1 MLILS
6 VLLFLIFILN
16 LNSLFNSI
24 DTNLLTDNIA
34 NKIMNYIHENQI
46 PLVLKNKII
55 GDEAGSMSSI
65 YNGYFLKSN
74 QSLISVIIK
83 YSSFKRS

>member
-1 MLILS
+1 M
-6 VLLFLIFILN
+6 LIFILN

-24 DTNLLTDNIA
+24 DTNLLSDNIV

-46 PLVLKNKII
+46 PLVLTNKII
-55 GDEAGSMSSI
+55 GDEAGSI

-74 QSLISVIIK
+74 QSLMNEH
-83 YSSFKRS
+83 FF